1 MITGALN
8 IISGLLS
15 IAYVDSIIY
24 HVFATIYCSDSAL
37 YQIYSRIGIIAYLW
51 IIVLLTVIW
60 IIPDGLMLYGIVK
73 KKSSYLI
80 PWLVMY
86 IILLVVSIGTI
97 SKPLFPPSRLSVHL
111 FVRSFV
117 CHTSAFHPI
126 NSSRGLNS
134 ISPWRSQT

>member
-1 MITGALN
+1 MITGAVN

-86 IILLVVSIGTI
+86 IILLVVSIGIINFIIITL
-97 SKPLFPPSRLSVHL
+97 PLKVTFVIFSGRLSMKEGKWVSH
-111 FVRSFV
+111 
-117 CHTSAFHPI
+117 
-126 NSSRGLNS
+126 
-134 ISPWRSQT
+134 ISGI